1 MTVTWEV
8 TVTLTCGRV
17 IMDFTLTDEQRM
29 FQKMF
34 ADFAEKEVKPI
45 GEHTDQQEEPPLEIL
60 QKAAM
65 QGFLGA
71 LFPEEQGG
79 VGLDF
84 VSYVMLLEELARAD
98 ITTAMTI
105 SVHNGLAGKT
115 ILDFGSAEQH
125 EKYLEPMAFGEM
137 IGAFA
142 LTEPAAGS
150 DAAALESTAVRD
162 GDEYV
167 LNGNKIWVSNGGI
180 AGLFVVFAKT
190 DPSAG
195 ARGISAFIVEKGTP
209 GLKVGRREKTLGLR
223 GLTITPLYMAD
234 CRVPAANLLGQE
246 GKGFK
251 IALRALDVARLSL
264 SAVALGACQRAVDEG
279 IAFSMEHIQFG
290 GPIALKQAIQNF
302 VADSAAEIE
311 GLRWVVYHTAWLAD
325 QGEPFGREAAT
336 AKLLA
341 SEAAFRIANRM
352 VQVHGGYGYMK
363 EYAIERIYRDTR
375 ALPIIEG
382 ANEVL
387 RFVIARDLYDRAG
400 LKIKP

>member
-1 MTVTWEV
+1 
-8 TVTLTCGRV
+8 
-17 IMDFTLTDEQRM
+17 
-29 FQKMF
+29 
-34 ADFAEKEVKPI
+34 
-45 GEHTDQQEEPPLEIL
+45 
-60 QKAAM
+60 
-65 QGFLGA
+65 
-71 LFPEEQGG
+71 
-79 VGLDF
+79 
-84 VSYVMLLEELARAD
+84 
-98 ITTAMTI
+98 
-105 SVHNGLAGKT
+105 
-115 ILDFGSAEQH
+115 
-125 EKYLEPMAFGEM
+125 M

-150 DAAALESTAVRD
+150 DAAALESTAMRD
-162 GDEYV
+162 GDDYV

-180 AGLFVVFAKT
+180 AGLFIVFAKT
-190 DPSAG
+190 DPGAG
-195 ARGISAFIVEKGTP
+195 TRGISAFIVERDTP

-234 CRVPAANLLGQE
+234 CRVSAANLLDEE
-246 GKGFK
+246 GRGFK
-251 IALRALDVARLSL
+251 IAMQALDVARLSL

-279 IAFSMEHIQFG
+279 IAFSIEHIQFG

-311 GLRWVVYHTAWLAD
+311 GLRWLVYHTAWLAA
-325 QGEPFGREAAT
+325 QGERFSREAASV
-336 AKLLA
+336 KLLA

-352 VQVHGGYGYMK
+352 LQVHGGYGYMK

-387 RFVIARDLYDRAG
+387 RFVIARDLYDKAG

>member
-1 MTVTWEV
+1 
-8 TVTLTCGRV
+8 
-17 IMDFTLTDEQRM
+17 MDFTLTDEQRM

-45 GEHTDQQEEPPLEIL
+45 GEHTDQQEEPPLEVL

-84 VSYVMLLEELARAD
+84 VSYVMLLEELAKAD
-98 ITTAMTI
+98 VTTAMTI

-162 GDEYV
+162 GGEYV

-195 ARGISAFIVEKGTP
+195 ARGISAFIVEKDTP

-251 IALRALDVARLSL
+251 IALRPLAVARLSL

-290 GPIALKQAIQNF
+290 GPIALKQVIQNF

-311 GLRWVVYHTAWLAD
+311 GLRWLVYHTAWLAD
-325 QGEPFGREAAT
+325 QGEPFSREAAT

>member
-1 MTVTWEV
+1 
-8 TVTLTCGRV
+8 
-17 IMDFTLTDEQRM
+17 MDFTLTDEQRM

-45 GEHTDQQEEPPLEIL
+45 GEHTDQQEEPPLEVL

-84 VSYVMLLEELARAD
+84 VSYVMLLEELAKAD
-98 ITTAMTI
+98 VTTAMTI

-162 GDEYV
+162 GGEYV

-195 ARGISAFIVEKGTP
+195 ARGISAFIVEKDTP

-223 GLTITPLYMAD
+223 LPASRRRGHSFLYGAHSVWRAYCPQAGHPELRRRFCGGDRGL
-234 CRVPAANLLGQE
+234 
-246 GKGFK
+246 
-251 IALRALDVARLSL
+251 ALAGLPHRLAGRPGRAL
-264 SAVALGACQRAVDEG
+264 Q
-279 IAFSMEHIQFG
+279 
-290 GPIALKQAIQNF
+290 P
-302 VADSAAEIE
+302 
-311 GLRWVVYHTAWLAD
+311 
-325 QGEPFGREAAT
+325 
-336 AKLLA
+336 
-341 SEAAFRIANRM
+341 
-352 VQVHGGYGYMK
+352 
-363 EYAIERIYRDTR
+363 
-375 ALPIIEG
+375 
-382 ANEVL
+382 
-387 RFVIARDLYDRAG
+387 
-400 LKIKP
+400 

>member
-1 MTVTWEV
+1 
-8 TVTLTCGRV
+8 
-17 IMDFTLTDEQRM
+17 MDFTLTDEQRM

>member
-1 MTVTWEV
+1 
-8 TVTLTCGRV
+8 
-17 IMDFTLTDEQRM
+17 MDFTLTDEQRM

-45 GEHTDQQEEPPLEIL
+45 GEHTDQQEEPPLEVL

-84 VSYVMLLEELARAD
+84 VSYVMLLEELAKAD
-98 ITTAMTI
+98 VTTAMTI

-180 AGLFVVFAKT
+180 AGLFVIFAKT

-195 ARGISAFIVEKGTP
+195 ARGISAFIVEKDTP

-290 GPIALKQAIQNF
+290 GPIALKQVIQNF

-311 GLRWVVYHTAWLAD
+311 GLRWLIYHTAWLAD
-325 QGEPFGREAAT
+325 QGEPFSREAAT

-387 RFVIARDLYDRAG
+387 RFVIARDLYDKAG

>member
-1 MTVTWEV
+1 
-8 TVTLTCGRV
+8 
-17 IMDFTLTDEQRM
+17 MDFTLTDEQRM

-45 GEHTDQQEEPPLEIL
+45 GERTDHEEEPPLEVL

-65 QGFLGA
+65 QGFMGA
-71 LFPEEQGG
+71 LFPEECSGAC
-79 VGLDF
+79 LDF
-84 VSYVMLLEELARAD
+84 VSYIMLLEELAKAD
-98 ITTAMTI
+98 VTTAMTI

-115 ILDFGSAEQH
+115 ILDFGSAQQR

-162 GDEYV
+162 GDDYV

-190 DPSAG
+190 DPGAG
-195 ARGISAFIVEKGTP
+195 AKGISAFIVERDTP

-223 GLTITPLYMAD
+223 GLTVTPLYMAD
-234 CRVPAANLLGQE
+234 CRVPATNLLGEE

-251 IALRALDVARLSL
+251 IALQALDVARLSL
-264 SAVALGACQRAVDEG
+264 SAIALGACQRALDEG
-279 IAFSMEHIQFG
+279 VAFSIEHIQFG

-311 GLRWVVYHTAWLAD
+311 GLRWLVYHTAWLAA
-325 QGEPFGREAAT
+325 QGEPFSHEAAI

-363 EYAIERIYRDTR
+363 EYAIERIYRDVR

-387 RFVIARDLYDRAG
+387 RFIIARDLYDQAG
-400 LKIKP
+400 LKIRP

>member
-1 MTVTWEV
+1 
-8 TVTLTCGRV
+8 
-17 IMDFTLTDEQRM
+17 MDFTLTDEQRM

-45 GEHTDQQEEPPLEIL
+45 GEHTDQQEEPPLEVL

-84 VSYVMLLEELARAD
+84 VSYVMLLEELAKAD
-98 ITTAMTI
+98 VTTAMTI

-162 GDEYV
+162 GGEYV

-195 ARGISAFIVEKGTP
+195 ARGISAFIVEKDTP

-251 IALRALDVARLSL
+251 IALRALDVARLS
-264 SAVALGACQRAVDEG
+264 
-279 IAFSMEHIQFG
+279 
-290 GPIALKQAIQNF
+290 
-302 VADSAAEIE
+302 SAAEIE
-311 GLRWVVYHTAWLAD
+311 GLRWLVYHTAWLAD
-325 QGEPFGREAAT
+325 QGEPFSREAAT

-375 ALPIIEG
+375 AL
-382 ANEVL
+382 
-387 RFVIARDLYDRAG
+387 RAG

>member
-1 MTVTWEV
+1 
-8 TVTLTCGRV
+8 
-17 IMDFTLTDEQRM
+17 MDFTLTDEQRM

-45 GEHTDQQEEPPLEIL
+45 GEQTDHEEKPPLEVL

-65 QGFLGA
+65 QGFMGA
-71 LFPEEQGG
+71 LFPEECSGAC
-79 VGLDF
+79 LDF
-84 VSYVMLLEELARAD
+84 VSYVMLLEELAKAD
-98 ITTAMTI
+98 VTMAMTI

-115 ILDFGSAEQH
+115 ILDFGSAEQRA
-125 EKYLEPMAFGEM
+125 KYLEPMAFGEM

-150 DAAALESTAVRD
+150 DAAALASTAVRD

-180 AGLFVVFAKT
+180 AGLVIVFAKT

-195 ARGISAFIVEKGTP
+195 ARGISAFIVEKETP

-223 GLTITPLYMAD
+223 GLSITPLYMTD
-234 CRVPAANLLGQE
+234 CRVPAANLLGEE
-246 GKGFK
+246 GRGFK
-251 IALRALDVARLSL
+251 IAMQALDVARLSL
-264 SAVALGACQRAVDEG
+264 SAIALGACQRAVDEG
-279 IAFSMEHIQFG
+279 IAFSIEHIQFG

-311 GLRWVVYHTAWLAD
+311 SLRWLVYHTAWLVD
-325 QGEPFGREAAT
+325 RGEPFSHEAAI

-352 VQVHGGYGYMK
+352 AQVHGGYGYMK

-387 RFVIARDLYDRAG
+387 RFVIARDLYDKAG

>member
-1 MTVTWEV
+1 
-8 TVTLTCGRV
+8 
-17 IMDFTLTDEQRM
+17 MDFALTDEQRM

-45 GEHTDQQEEPPLEIL
+45 GEQADYEELLPMEVL

-65 QGFLGA
+65 QGFMGA
-71 LFPEEQGG
+71 LFPEECSGAC
-79 VGLDF
+79 LDF
-84 VSYVMLLEELARAD
+84 VSYIMLLEELAKAD
-98 ITTAMTI
+98 VTTAMAV

-115 ILDFGSAEQH
+115 ILDFGSAEQR

-150 DAAALESTAVRD
+150 DAAALESTALRD
-162 GDEYV
+162 GDDYV

-190 DPSAG
+190 DPGAG
-195 ARGISAFIVEKGTP
+195 AKGISAFIVERDAP

-223 GLTITPLYMAD
+223 GLTITPLYMTD
-234 CRVPAANLLGQE
+234 CRVPAANLLGEE
-246 GKGFK
+246 GQGFK
-251 IALRALDVARLSL
+251 IALQALNVARLSL
-264 SAVALGACQRAVDEG
+264 SAVALGACQRAVEEG
-279 IAFSMEHIQFG
+279 IAFSIEHTQFG

-311 GLRWVVYHTAWLAD
+311 GLRWLVYHTAWLAE
-325 QGEPFGREAAT
+325 QGEPFAQEAAI

-387 RFVIARDLYDRAG
+387 RFVIARDLYDQAG

>member
-1 MTVTWEV
+1 
-8 TVTLTCGRV
+8 
-17 IMDFTLTDEQRM
+17 MDFTFTDEQRM

-45 GEHTDQQEEPPLEIL
+45 GEQIDHEEKPPLDVL

-65 QGFLGA
+65 QGFMGA
-71 LFPEEQGG
+71 LFPEECSGAC
-79 VGLDF
+79 LDF
-84 VSYVMLLEELARAD
+84 VSYIMLLEELAKAD
-98 ITTAMTI
+98 VATAMTI

-115 ILDFGSAEQH
+115 ILDFGSAEQR

-150 DAAALESTAVRD
+150 DAAALESTAIRD

-180 AGLFVVFAKT
+180 AGLFIVFAKT

-195 ARGISAFIVEKGTP
+195 ARGISAFIVGKDSP
-209 GLKVGRREKTLGLR
+209 GFKVGRREKTLGLR
-223 GLTITPLYMAD
+223 GLTVTPLYMVD
-234 CRVPAANLLGQE
+234 CRVPAANLLGEE

-251 IALRALDVARLSL
+251 IAMQALDVARLSL
-264 SAVALGACQRAVDEG
+264 SAIALGACQRAVDEG
-279 IAFSMEHIQFG
+279 IAFSIEHIQFG

-302 VADSAAEIE
+302 VANSAAEIE
-311 GLRWVVYHTAWLAD
+311 GLRWLVYHTAWLAD
-325 QGEPFGREAAT
+325 QGEAFSHEAAI

-352 VQVHGGYGYMK
+352 VQVHGGYGYME

-382 ANEVL
+382 ASEVL
-387 RFVIARDLYDRAG
+387 RFILARNLYDKAG

>member
-1 MTVTWEV
+1 
-8 TVTLTCGRV
+8 
-17 IMDFTLTDEQRM
+17 MDFTLTDEQRM

-45 GEHTDQQEEPPLEIL
+45 GEHTDHEEEPPLEIL

-65 QGFLGA
+65 QGFMGA
-71 LFPEEQGG
+71 LFPEECSGAC
-79 VGLDF
+79 LDF
-84 VSYVMLLEELARAD
+84 VSYVMLLEELAKAD
-98 ITTAMTI
+98 VTTAMTI

-115 ILDFGSAEQH
+115 ILDFGSAQQR

-162 GDEYV
+162 GDDYV

-190 DPSAG
+190 DPDAG
-195 ARGISAFIVEKGTP
+195 ARGISAFIVEKDTP

-223 GLTITPLYMAD
+223 GLTITPLYMTD
-234 CRVPAANLLGQE
+234 CRVPVANLLGEE
-246 GKGFK
+246 GQGFK
-251 IALRALDVARLSL
+251 IALQALDVARLSL
-264 SAVALGACQRAVDEG
+264 SAIALGACQRALDEG
-279 IAFSMEHIQFG
+279 IAFSIEHIQFG

-311 GLRWVVYHTAWLAD
+311 GLRWLVYHTAWLAA
-325 QGEPFGREAAT
+325 QGESFSHEGAI

-363 EYAIERIYRDTR
+363 EYAIERIYRDVR

-387 RFVIARDLYDRAG
+387 RFVIARDLYDQAG
-400 LKIKP
+400 LKIRP